1 MTTVA
6 ASQVPKLQFFD
17 PSTGAPLAG
26 GLLFT
31 YAAGTT
37 TKQVT
42 YSNPDTLTPNT
53 NPIVLD
59 STGSCVC
66 FLDATLQYEFTLSPA
81 GDTDPPTN
89 PIYSVDQVGYAD
101 ILQGYAPLASP
112 AFTGNPT
119 APTPTVGDN
128 STSIATTQFVDQA
141 ITNAQASPS
150 LSGTPVAP
158 TASPGTLTTQ
168 IATTAFV
175 GAEIARA
182 QSMQAFTS
190 SGSWTVPTDVT
201 KVKFR
206 AWGAGGGGGGTTGT
220 STAGGS
226 GGGGGGYS
234 EGVQTVTPAGT
245 LTITIGTAGS
255 AGSGAANGTAGS
267 STSITGGSGTV
278 TCNGG
283 AGGVYA
289 TGTSAVYGGTGGSAS
304 GGSVN
309 FQGSAGGTGFFYG
322 SGEAQA
328 GVGGGSFGTP
338 PGFNAGCPGGGG
350 VGGAN
355 GAAGG
360 NGANGMVILEWL
372 AP

>member
-6 ASQVPKLQFFD
+6 ASQAPKLQFFN

-42 YSNPDTLTPNT
+42 YSTPGNLTPNT

-59 STGSCVC
+59 STGSCTC
-66 FLDATLQYEFTLSPA
+66 FLDVSMQYAFTLSPST
-81 GDTDPPTN
+81 DTDPPTN
-89 PIYSVDQVGYAD
+89 PIYSVDQVGYAS

-112 AFTGNPT
+112 VFTGNPQ
-119 APTPTVGDN
+119 APTPTAGDN
-128 STSIATTQFVDQA
+128 STSISTTQFVDAA
-141 ITNAQASPS
+141 ITSGKNNTG
-150 LSGTPVAP
+150 LTGTPTAP
-158 TASPGTLTTQ
+158 TAAAGTYTTQ

-175 GAEIARA
+175 GAEISR
-182 QSMQAFTS
+182 SLSIQAISS
-190 SGSWTVPTDVT
+190 SGSWAVPTNVT
-201 KVKFR
+201 KVKYR
-206 AWGAGGGGGGTTGT
+206 AWGGGGGGGGTTGT

-234 EGVQTVTPAGT
+234 EGILTVTPSGT
-245 LTITIGTAGS
+245 LTISIGTGGA
-255 AGSGAANGTAGS
+255 AGSGAANGVAGS
-267 STSITGGSGTV
+267 ATTITGGSSTI

-289 TGTSAVYGGTGGSAS
+289 TGTSAVYGGTGGTAS
-304 GGSVN
+304 GGAIN
-309 FQGSAGGTGFFYG
+309 FQGASGGTGFFYG

-328 GVGGGSFGTP
+328 GVGGGSFGTG
-338 PGFNAGCPGGGG
+338 PGFNASCPGGGG
-350 VGGAN
+350 QGGAN
-355 GAAGG
+355 GVIGG
-360 NGANGMVILEWL
+360 NGASGLVIIEWL